1 MNVCARA
8 FNPIDYRKVDSAWKI
23 AKSNVVKAD
32 LEILSDVT
40 KFWNIPVR
48 VLQAHQRADC

>member
-48 VLQAHQRADC
+48 VLQARQRADC